1 MASTAFATLR
11 NGDKMPL
18 LGYGTWQAAAGE
30 LEGPLDEALRAGY
43 RHIDTAGAYGNED
56 VIGKIIQENW
66 IATGKLKRED
76 LFICTKLPPWGIRP
90 GGAEKWMKSSL
101 EKLRMDYVDM
111 YLVHMP
117 YTMKVYENG
126 SPIGPDGKGHAE
138 DDTDHVTVW
147 KEMEKLVD
155 AGLAKSIGVSNFNK
169 RQIQNIL
176 DICRIK
182 PANLQV
188 ELHMYMQQRPLVE
201 YCHEKGI
208 AVTAYSPI
216 GSPGSDV
223 VFRDRFGVNITMP
236 DLLRNPVV
244 VEVAKKYNKT
254 PGQILLK
261 HIVDRGIV
269 AIPKS
274 LSKERLTQ
282 NINIFDF
289 KLEAGDVKKLDAL
302 DNGKDGRIF
311 DMKFIPGITNEHPKY
326 PFNEYP

>member
-1 MASTAFATLR
+1 MACKAFATLR
-11 NGDKMPL
+11 NGAKMPL
-18 LGYGTWQAAAGE
+18 LGYGTWQAPPGQ
-30 LEGPLDEALRAGY
+30 LEGPLEEALRAGY
-43 RHIDTAGAYGNED
+43 RHIDTAAAYGNED
-56 VIGKIIQENW
+56 VIGKLIQENW

-76 LFICTKLPPWGIRP
+76 LFICTKLPPWGNRS
-90 GGAEKWMKSSL
+90 GGPAKWLKSSL

-117 YTMKVYENG
+117 YTTKAFEND
-126 SPIGPDGKGHAE
+126 SPIGPDGKMSAE
-138 DDTDHVTVW
+138 EDTDHITVW

-155 AGLAKSIGVSNFNK
+155 AGLAKSIGLSNFNK

-176 DICRIK
+176 DVCRIK